1 MHRAVMNRINEVI
14 GLILMTNG
22 EALKDSDNANSI
34 ENWDSVTHIVLLTAI
49 EEEFGFKFSDEQME
63 NISTIG
69 EIRKAASEKVK
80 T

>member
-1 MHRAVMNRINEVI
+1 MNKINEVI

-49 EEEFGFKFSDEQME
+49 EEEFGFKFTDEQME

-69 EIRKAASEKVK
+69 EIRKAASEKAK
-80 T
+80 A

>member
-1 MHRAVMNRINEVI
+1 MNRINEVI